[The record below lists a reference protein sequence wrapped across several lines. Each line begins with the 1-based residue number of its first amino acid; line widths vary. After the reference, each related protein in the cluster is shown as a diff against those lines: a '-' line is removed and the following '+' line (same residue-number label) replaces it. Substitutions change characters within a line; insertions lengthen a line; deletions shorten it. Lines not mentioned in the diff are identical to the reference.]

1 MSKGAMLAA
10 ALVLSPLLAAAAQE
24 TTLGAAQEAAIGV
37 AQEAGLGVDA
47 AVKLAAANNL
57 SLKSGRI
64 TLGKAARARN
74 NVWNTWLPSIDASVA
89 FNRYNEEPS
98 VPGISPWYMG
108 FQVEASLP
116 LSLARVESVK
126 ATILGYES
134 GQIDHET
141 AERQLERDVRKAF
154 YGLLLSQESI
164 RLAEQQLATAEKQ
177 YQKALKS
184 FQAGLTRKLDTL
196 TAQVSAEN
204 LKPALEEQRVSYATS
219 LMSFQLLLGL
229 EQAEQ
234 LTLKGTIEAG
244 AFHFE
249 PMELSRSFM
258 SGRLDVKR
266 LEKQIEIMENKKRLQ
281 EMSAFTPTLS
291 ASASY
296 APAINDPFAFKW
308 SNGNDWT
315 DAGKLTLALTI
326 PLDGFVPG
334 SADQVGV
341 ASAQDDI
348 ENARIALQQ
357 ARQKAD
363 VEIKS
368 AVLALE
374 KSLRTMQALELNVAR
389 AKEAYDL
396 TETSYS
402 AGTVELLDVQNASDE
417 LAKAKLLLLT
427 EKFKYLSGL
436 IDLSYSLNTTLSD
449 LVEKHGR

>member
-1 MSKGAMLAA
+1 MSKVAILAA
-10 ALVLSPLLAAAAQE
+10 ALALAPLLAAYAEE
-24 TTLGAAQEAAIGV
+24 TALEAAQEAA
-37 AQEAGLGVDA
+37 LGVDA

-64 TLGKAARARN
+64 TLGQTARARN
-74 NVWNTWLPSIDASVA
+74 NVWNMWLPSIDASVA

-98 VPGISPWYMG
+98 VPGISPWYMA

-116 LSLARVESVK
+116 LSLAKVESVK
-126 ATILGYES
+126 ATVLSYES
-134 GQIDHET
+134 GQIDYET
-141 AERQLERDVRKAF
+141 AEKQLERDVRKAF

-177 YQKALKS
+177 YQKALKN

-229 EQAEQ
+229 EPAEQ
-234 LTLKGTIEAG
+234 LTLQGTIEAG
-244 AFHFE
+244 AHHFD
-249 PMELSRSFM
+249 PMELSRTYM
-258 SGRLDVKR
+258 NGRLDVKS
-266 LEKQIEIMENKKRLQ
+266 LAKQIEIMENRKRLQ
-281 EMSAFTPTLS
+281 ERSAFTPTLS

-296 APAINDPFAFKW
+296 APTINDPFAFKW
-308 SNGNDWT
+308 NNGSDWT
-315 DAGKLTLALTI
+315 DNGKLTLALTI
-326 PLDGFVPG
+326 PLDGFIPG
-334 SADQVGV
+334 SADRVAV

-363 VEIKS
+363 AEIKS

-374 KSLRTMQALELNVAR
+374 KSLRTIQALELNVAR
-389 AKEAYDL
+389 AQEAYNL
-396 TETSYS
+396 TETSYN
-402 AGTVELLDVQNASDE
+402 AGTVELLAVQNASDE
-417 LAKAKLLLLT
+417 LQKAKLLLLT
-427 EKFKYLSGL
+427 EKYNYLSGL
-436 IDLSYSLNTTLSD
+436 IDLSYSLNTTLSE
-449 LVEKHGR
+449 LEEKHAR

>member
-1 MSKGAMLAA
+1 MSRVAVLAA
-10 ALVLSPLLAAAAQE
+10 ALALAPLLAASAQE
-24 TTLGAAQEAAIGV
+24 TALE
-37 AQEAGLGVDA
+37 VDA

-74 NVWNTWLPSIDASVA
+74 NVWNTWLPSIDASVS
-89 FNRYNEEPS
+89 FSRSNEDPS
-98 VPGISPWYMG
+98 IPGLSPWYMA

-116 LSLARVESVK
+116 LSLAKVESIK
-126 ATILGYES
+126 ATVLSYES
-134 GQIDHET
+134 GQIDYET
-141 AERQLERDVRKAF
+141 AEKQLERDVRKAF
-154 YGLLLSQESI
+154 YALLLSQESI

-177 YQKALKS
+177 YQKALKN
-184 FQAGLTRKLDTL
+184 FKAGLAPKLDTL

-229 EQAEQ
+229 EPAEQ
-234 LTLKGTIEAG
+234 LTLKGTIETG
-244 AFHFE
+244 AYHFD
-249 PMELSRSFM
+249 PTDLSRRYM
-258 SGRLDVKR
+258 NGRLDVKSP
-266 LEKQIEIMENKKRLQ
+266 EKQIEIMENKKRLQ
-281 EMSAFTPTLS
+281 ESSAFTPTLS

-296 APAINDPFAFKW
+296 APTINDPFAFNWGNGDDW
-308 SNGNDWT
+308 SDN
-315 DAGKLTLALTI
+315 GKLTLALTI
-326 PLDGFVPG
+326 PLDGFIPG
-334 SADQVGV
+334 SADRVAV

-374 KSLRTMQALELNVAR
+374 KSLRTIQALELNVAR
-389 AKEAYDL
+389 AQEAYDL
-396 TETSYS
+396 TETSYN
-402 AGTVELLDVQNASDE
+402 AGTVDLLEVQNASDE
-417 LAKAKLLLLT
+417 LQKANLLLLK
-427 EKFKYLSGL
+427 EKYNYLSSL

-449 LVEKHGR
+449 LEEKPAR